1 MSSST
6 EAVVLRG
13 GAADEVAALPAPD
26 FRAGDWTRYG
36 ASAAL
41 GDTVTEHTL
50 AALTTSATA
59 AAQAQ
64 GYSVGW
70 AEGRRRAAEEAAVE
84 AAATT
89 ERSQIAE
96 ARREAQHCAALATLA
111 QAADD
116 LRAQIAA
123 SCERIEQQAT
133 ELAVALTRQLMEREL
148 AATPAVD
155 TVRRVLAVMPEDPTA
170 QVRLAPS
177 LASEPVVTDLAA
189 RGVRIVADP
198 ALHPGDAVVETDTQV
213 LDLRISAA
221 MARIEAVLR

>member
-6 EAVVLRG
+6 EAPILRG
-13 GAADEVAALPAPD
+13 GAAEAVATLPAPD

-41 GDTVTEHTL
+41 GDEVTEHTL
-50 AALTTSATA
+50 AALTSSATA

-84 AAATT
+84 AEATA
-89 ERSQIAE
+89 ERNRVAE
-96 ARREAQHCAALATLA
+96 ARREARHCAALATLT
-111 QAADD
+111 QAAEE
-116 LRAQIAA
+116 LHAQIAG

-133 ELAVALTRQLMEREL
+133 ELAVALTRQLLEREL
-148 AATPAVD
+148 QATPAVD
-155 TVRRVLAVMPEDPTA
+155 TVRRVLAVLPEDPTA
-170 QVRLAPS
+170 ELRLAPG
-177 LASEPVVTDLAA
+177 LVDEPVVTDLAA

-198 ALHPGDAVVETDTQV
+198 MLEPGDAVVETDTRI

-221 MARIEAVLR
+221 MARIESVLR